1 MGTLASPLVELS
13 FGFRGN
19 HTFVRKVTGMVNI
32 GLNLWLTRWNLE
44 PSILIGTALFTGLYL
59 YVIGPYR
66 KRRFPNEPVRATQT
80 IAFLTGML
88 IMFLALVSPLD
99 ELGDS
104 YLFSAHMVQHLFL
117 TIICPPLLLLGTPEW
132 LVKQIFENKAI
143 FRVAKVLTY
152 PVVAFTLFNI
162 DFWLWHAPPLYNA
175 TLENQTIHIL
185 EHLTFIFFSLCYWWP
200 IFSPSK
206 DLPSL
211 PIGGQILY
219 LFLSGMPSVL
229 LGAGLTF
236 STPLYAPYIA
246 APRIW
251 GISAATDQQLGG
263 LIMWVP
269 VSIFYIVIMS
279 VLFIRWMLQQ
289 EAKQQ
294 AKERELYTEQDS
306 QDQASLV

>member
-1 MGTLASPLVELS
+1 
-13 FGFRGN
+13 
-19 HTFVRKVTGMVNI
+19 MVDI
-32 GLNLWLTRWNLE
+32 GLDFWLSQWDLE
-44 PSILIGTALFTGLYL
+44 PSIIIGTVLITGLYL
-59 YVIGPYR
+59 YVIGPFR
-66 KRRFPNEPVRATQT
+66 KRHFPDEPIRRGQT
-80 IAFLTGML
+80 IAFLSGVL

-104 YLFSAHMVQHLFL
+104 YLFSAHMLQHLCL
-117 TIICPPLLLLGTPEW
+117 TILGPPLLLIGTPEW
-132 LVKQIFENKAI
+132 MVKPVLSNKVV
-143 FRVAKVLTY
+143 FHVAKVLTY
-152 PVVAFTLFNI
+152 PVVAFVLFNV
-162 DFWLWHAPPLYNA
+162 DFFLWHAPLLYNA
-175 TLENQTIHIL
+175 TLENQSIHIF
-185 EHLTFIFFSLCYWWP
+185 EHITFIFFSLCYWWP

-206 DLPSL
+206 DLPPLSF
-211 PIGGQILY
+211 GGQILY

-236 STPLYAPYIA
+236 SPPLYAPYIA

-294 AKERELYTEQDS
+294 AKERELYEQQDS
-306 QDQASLV
+306 QDQARLV